1 MGSSADSGSFAPAR
15 ASGGQALL
23 AQKPPLGNNSRL
35 LDLNKKAPP
44 SMPPHHQTATPAANP
59 RPPIDA

>member
-15 ASGGQALL
+15 ATTGQILL

-35 LDLNKKAPP
+35 IDLNKKAP
-44 SMPPHHQTATPAANP
+44 SMPPHHETPTPAANP